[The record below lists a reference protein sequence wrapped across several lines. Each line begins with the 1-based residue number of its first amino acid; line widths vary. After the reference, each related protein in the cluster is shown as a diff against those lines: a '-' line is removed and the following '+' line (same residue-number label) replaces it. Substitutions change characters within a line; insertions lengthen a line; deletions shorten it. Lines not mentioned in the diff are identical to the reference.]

1 MDSVAHRG
9 HQSQSHKHSTV
20 RAHSHESPNPT
31 NTLSPP
37 ALGSFAPQA
46 YLTHI
51 LTTNPLPAFAQLY
64 RLGRGRLDDIRFKS
78 TQNPIIRSP
87 KEYNPRATV
96 QMDPGIIA
104 GASGGFGGGPR

>member
-1 MDSVAHRG
+1 MSLPIP
-9 HQSQSHKHSTV
+9 Q
-20 RAHSHESPNPT
+20 
-31 NTLSPP
+31 TLSPP

-46 YLTHI
+46 YLTHV

-78 TQNPIIRSP
+78 TPNPIDHSQPRP

-96 QMDPGIIA
+96 QREPGIVA